1 MLQLAD
7 DIFKIRNKAQ
17 FVDVKASYIELFL
30 IVIII
35 SRDVGA
41 AAVDL
46 HVVPQVPGGGE

>member
-1 MLQLAD
+1 MVMLQLAD

-17 FVDVKASYIELFL
+17 FVHVKAFYIELFL

-35 SRDVGA
+35 GSR
-41 AAVDL
+41 AVDL